1 MFCCWWLL
9 NDRCAKCP
17 AESPLYARY
26 IIFHSY
32 LEHIMNFYVTAY
44 YRFEMPVITTN
55 NVKYDFW
62 NVDQIAGLWHI
73 CENDVYNN

>member
-1 MFCCWWLL
+1 
-9 NDRCAKCP
+9 
-17 AESPLYARY
+17 
-26 IIFHSY
+26 
-32 LEHIMNFYVTAY
+32 MNFYVTAY